1 MLRQVLSPV
10 YKLLELPVGYAAI
23 QVVNRPTT
31 DAFRHIIADRVRIS
45 ASDAVLD
52 LGCGIGNYRDCFGGD
67 YTGVDINPDYIA
79 ECRQRHRGRFEAMD
93 ATTLG
98 LPDDSFDIVV
108 TVATTHHLDDAQL
121 GAMVAEAMRVLKPG
135 GVLYV
140 IDAVLPDSALSL
152 FKTAW
157 FRMDRGRHPRKR
169 AHLESLVGHDGAA
182 IDSIVRP
189 GLMHDAFCA
198 VRRKP
203 L

>member
-10 YKLLELPVGYAAI
+10 YKLLDLPAGYAAI
-23 QVVNRPTT
+23 QVINRPTT
-31 DAFRHIIADRVRIS
+31 EAFRRMIAERVRIA

-79 ECRQRHRGRFEAMD
+79 ECRQRYRGRFETMD
-93 ATTLG
+93 ATALD
-98 LPDDSFDIVV
+98 LPDASFDVVV

-121 GAMVAEAMRVLKPG
+121 GAMITEAMRVLKQG
-135 GVLYV
+135 GTLYV

-152 FKTAW
+152 FKTTW

-169 AHLESLVGHDGAA
+169 AHLESVIGQDGA
-182 IDSIVRP
+182 DVVSSVEP

-198 VRRKP
+198 IRRKAS
-203 L
+203 